1 MVLQRR
7 DSTLLEGGSSTCP
20 GKCGRDEIRRAEL
33 FAWRQMLDYFFPASC
48 ANPAR
53 SFS

>member
-33 FAWRQMLDYFFPASC
+33 VRLAPDAGLLLSG
-48 ANPAR
+48 
-53 SFS
+53 